1 LGADPRD
8 RELTNDEPSIYET
21 SRTNVLHLLQA
32 LAEAIARSFEPE
44 AVYLYNWDG
53 YFVEC
58 NAIPPQFAVLI
69 GGVEFW
75 INPTD
80 LIYRDM
86 VDPLTGYCAIGIASG
101 GSGPYIL
108 GDVFLQNVV
117 AVFDI
122 GGGKMRFYPRK

>member
-1 LGADPRD
+1 
-8 RELTNDEPSIYET
+8 LTNDEPSIYET
-21 SRTNVLHLLQA
+21 RRTNVLHLLQA

-58 NAIPPQFAVLI
+58 NAIPPQFAVI
-69 GGVEFW
+69 IDGVEFW
-75 INPTD
+75 INPAD